1 MPRQARLDAPGTLR
15 HVMIR
20 GIEGAK
26 GRDWGSGLFCW
37 HPFPFPYDPTY
48 RSKMHFQMISNLPL
62 AITVSLHRLLE
73 DVSWGSNLHMSRKLL
88 PEEMLKGT

>member
-1 MPRQARLDAPGTLR
+1 
-15 HVMIR
+15 
-20 GIEGAK
+20 
-26 GRDWGSGLFCW
+26 
-37 HPFPFPYDPTY
+37 
-48 RSKMHFQMISNLPL
+48 MHFQMISNLPL